1 MNTPSD
7 AGSPLSVW
15 APLRRTVFRNRIIAA
30 FVSDTGSWMQD
41 TAGTW
46 LMTTLTAS
54 PLYIALMQTA
64 GSLPVFLL
72 GLPAGAMA
80 DILDRRRLLLF
91 WAAWMTAAAALLA
104 VLTLTG
110 WISVTTLLTL
120 TFLLSIGSAM
130 NGPAWQGVVPEL
142 VPREEL
148 PSAIAMG
155 SAGFN
160 MARAVGPALGGL
172 VVAAFAVVAVGA
184 GTVYWLNAVSFLGVM
199 WVFYRWRRTPV
210 FKSELPAERLAGSL
224 RSAIRYA
231 RHAPALQT
239 VLIRSFIHTFC
250 VSGMWALLAVVVRE
264 DLRGDALGFGIMNGC
279 IGIGAVTAAVF
290 LPRLRQRLSA
300 DRIMT
305 LSAAVFVVTLLVM
318 AWLHMSA
325 PLVAVLILG
334 GMSWTSSASCMNIA
348 VQLSVPGWVLARA
361 LGIYQMVFMGG
372 LALGSAF
379 WGAVADHAGTPIAL
393 SAAAVGLAVA
403 WPLAKRY
410 PLPMGGESDLSPGR
424 TTSISRLGAQLVVKP
439 DPEAGP
445 VLITVTFKID
455 PAKAQEFIRAA
466 HELGR
471 VRRRDGAIRWAIYS
485 DPTDPSRYMETYLVE
500 SWLQR
505 QRQIER
511 FTVADHAIRSRVF
524 SFHIGPEPPGVSHM
538 ILAQNPP

>member
-1 MNTPSD
+1 
-7 AGSPLSVW
+7 
-15 APLRRTVFRNRIIAA
+15 
-30 FVSDTGSWMQD
+30 MQD

-64 GSLPVFLL
+64 GSLPVLLL

-80 DILDRRRLLLF
+80 DMLDRRRLLLF
-91 WAAWMTAAAALLA
+91 WAAWMTAAAAVLA

-110 WISVTTLLTL
+110 WISIAALLAL

-130 NGPAWQGVVPEL
+130 NGPTWQGVIPEL

-160 MARAVGPALGGL
+160 IARAVGPALGGL
-172 VVAAFAVVAVGA
+172 VVAGFVSVTVGA
-184 GTVYWLNAVSFLGVM
+184 GTVYWINAASFLGVM
-199 WVFYRWRRTPV
+199 WVIYRWRRTPV
-210 FKSELPAERLAGSL
+210 FRSELPAERLAGSL

-231 RHAPALQT
+231 RHAPALRT
-239 VLIRSFIHTFC
+239 VLIRAFIHTFC

-279 IGIGAVTAAVF
+279 IGLGAVTAAVF
-290 LPRLRQRLSA
+290 LPRLRHHLSA

-305 LSAAVFVVTLLVM
+305 VSAIVFVVTLLVM
-318 AWLHMSA
+318 AWLHMSV
-325 PLVAVLILG
+325 PLIAVLILG

-379 WGAVADHAGTPIAL
+379 WGAIADHAGTPIAL
-393 SAAAVGLAVA
+393 TAAAAGLIAA

-410 PLPMGGESDLSPGR
+410 PLPMGGEADLSPGR
-424 TTSISRLGAQLVVKP
+424 TTSISRLGAQLVIQP
-439 DPEAGP
+439 DPEDGP
-445 VLITVTFKID
+445 VLITVTFRID
-455 PAKAQEFIRAA
+455 PARAKEFIRAA

-471 VRRRDGAIRWAIYS
+471 VRRRDGALRWAIYS
-485 DPTDPSRYMETYLVE
+485 DPTDPSRYMETYVVE
-500 SWLQR
+500 SWLER

-511 FTVADHAIRSRVF
+511 FTVADHAIRNRVF
-524 SFHIGPEPPGVSHM
+524 GFHIGPEPPVVSHM